1 MAQTECKRYY
11 GGLTDPMGFANTLKA
26 EVYYS
31 KGGVNWATGRN
42 EERGYYF
49 SLNAVSIENYRG
61 CRIEGT
67 VASSGRKTLVLPVQR
82 QSQKRF
88 EQAKA
93 MMDDLM
99 DRYCGQFLD
108 ENGMTLADPINYEEV
123 TR

>member
-1 MAQTECKRYY
+1 MAQTRYTRYY
-11 GGLTDPMGFANTLKA
+11 GGLNDAKSSANTLKA
-26 EVYYS
+26 QIFYS
-31 KGGVNWATGRN
+31 KGGVNWATGR
-42 EERGYYF
+42 EEGRGYYF
-49 SLNAVSIENYRG
+49 SLTPVEIEDHGSYKV
-61 CRIEGT
+61 ES
-67 VASSGRKTLVLPVQR
+67 AAMFSGRKTLVLPVQR

-108 ENGMTLADPINYEEV
+108 ENGMTLAELINYEEV